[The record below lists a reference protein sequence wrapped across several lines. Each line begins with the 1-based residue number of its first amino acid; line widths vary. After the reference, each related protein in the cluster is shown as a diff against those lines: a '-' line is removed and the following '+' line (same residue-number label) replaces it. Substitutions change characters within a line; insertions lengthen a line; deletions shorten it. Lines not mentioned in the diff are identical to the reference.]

1 VGHEAG
7 LGVGMKYDPV
17 LSDAYL
23 AAVVRYD
30 NSQRALEAAMAEFDE
45 AKTGAEAAWTAV
57 EATGQKEES

>member
-1 VGHEAG
+1 
-7 LGVGMKYDPV
+7 MKYDPV

-30 NSQRALEAAMAEFDE
+30 NSQGALEAAMAEFDE
-45 AKTGAEAAWTAV
+45 AKTGAEAAWVAV